1 MLELVGSEAA
11 GLAAYE
17 RVAASI
23 REAVAKGELAPG
35 ARLPGNRDLAQQHG
49 VSLPTLQKAV
59 ALLQEEGWLVPRAS
73 VGVYVS
79 NDPPKERPAVTVS
92 ELRHAVTELRAAVA
106 AIEERLDRLEAAD
119 R

>member
-1 MLELVGSEAA
+1 MSSEAA

-23 REAVAKGELAPG
+23 RAAVASGELGPG
-35 ARLPGNRDLAQQHG
+35 SRLPGNRDLAQQHG

-79 NDPPKERPAVTVS
+79 DDPPKDRPAVTLSDLRRAVV
-92 ELRHAVTELRAAVA
+92 ELRTAVSV
-106 AIEERLDRLEAAD
+106 IEERLDRLEGESNG
-119 R
+119 

>member
-1 MLELVGSEAA
+1 MGSEAA

-23 REAVAKGELAPG
+23 RTAVASGELAPG
-35 ARLPGNRDLAQQHG
+35 ERLPGNRDLAQQHK
-49 VSLPTLQKAV
+49 VSLPTLQRAV

-79 NDPPKERPAVTVS
+79 DDPPKEQPVVTLTDIRRAVV
-92 ELRHAVTELRAAVA
+92 ELRTAVS
-106 AIEERLDRLEAAD
+106 AIEERLDRLEDASD

>member
-1 MLELVGSEAA
+1 MGSEAA

-23 REAVAKGELAPG
+23 REAVATGELAPG

-59 ALLQEEGWLVPRAS
+59 ALLQEEGWLVPRPS

-79 NDPPKERPAVTVS
+79 DDPPKERPAVTVS
-92 ELRHAVTELRAAVA
+92 DLRRAVIELRAAVS
-106 AIEERLDRLEAAD
+106 AIEERLDRLEGESNG
-119 R
+119 